1 MFFFHRL
8 NMTLRRWL
16 LIGYY
21 KFIFG
26 KKVIFKRGFRSRGC
40 FSLFVTDKAQIVFGK
55 NVFVNNGLS
64 ISANKSVV
72 IGDNSILGENVKI
85 YDQNH
90 RFRNKK
96 VTISK
101 QGFNTSEV
109 SIGENCWIGS
119 NVTILK
125 GVHIGNNSIVG
136 ANCLIYKDIPENSI
150 VKLHEELTITTY

>member
-1 MFFFHRL
+1 MHLIKVNNFTRQISIHDIKAFFEIKKICKNVNPDIIHL
-8 NMTLRRWL
+8 HSAKAGVLGRWL

-64 ISANKSVV
+64 ISANKSVI

-96 VTISK
+96 
-101 QGFNTSEV
+101 FA
-109 SIGENCWIGS
+109 
-119 NVTILK
+119 LY
-125 GVHIGNNSIVG
+125 H
-136 ANCLIYKDIPENSI
+136 
-150 VKLHEELTITTY
+150 

>member
-55 NVFVNNGLS
+55 NVFVNNVFVNNGLS
-64 ISANKSVV
+64 ISANKSVI

-96 VTISK
+96 
-101 QGFNTSEV
+101 FA
-109 SIGENCWIGS
+109 
-119 NVTILK
+119 LY
-125 GVHIGNNSIVG
+125 H
-136 ANCLIYKDIPENSI
+136 
-150 VKLHEELTITTY
+150 